1 MMVDNLNVSR
11 EVTHALLNYQNLLLK
26 WNKAINLISRN
37 SEKDIWERHI
47 LDSLQLLKYIDF
59 SDIII
64 DIGCGGGFPGIVL
77 SICGVKNTVLI
88 ESDKKKSVFL
98 AQASKLSSNKII
110 IVDER
115 IDEKFNMNCD
125 ILTSRGFSS
134 VTNILG
140 VTEGIKVQKKMLLLK
155 GKNYEKEIIEA
166 QKHWVFDFNL
176 HNSITSREGKIVE
189 IFNIK
194 KLL

>member
-11 EVTHALLNYQNLLLK
+11 EVKHALLNYHNLLLK
-26 WNKAINLISRN
+26 WNKVINLISRN

-47 LDSLQLLKYIDF
+47 SDSLQLLKYIDF
-59 SDIII
+59 SDMII
-64 DIGCGGGFPGIVL
+64 DIGSGGGFPGIVL

-140 VTEGIKVQKKMLLLK
+140 VTEGIKIQKKMLLLK

-176 HNSITSREGKIVE
+176 HNSITSGEGKIVE

>member
-1 MMVDNLNVSR
+1 MVDNLNVSR
-11 EVTHALLNYQNLLLK
+11 EVNHALLNYQNLLLK

-37 SEKDIWERHI
+37 SQKDIWERHI

-59 SDIII
+59 SDMII
-64 DIGCGGGFPGIVL
+64 DIGSGGGFPGIVL

-98 AQASKLSSNKII
+98 AQAAKLSSNKII

-140 VTEGIKVQKKMLLLK
+140 VTEGIKIQKKMLLLK

-176 HNSITSREGKIVE
+176 HNSITSGEGKIVE

>member
-37 SEKDIWERHI
+37 SQKDIWERHI

-59 SDIII
+59 SDKII
-64 DIGCGGGFPGIVL
+64 DIGSGGGFPGIVL

-134 VTNILG
+134 LTNILG
-140 VTEGIKVQKKMLLLK
+140 VTEGIKIQKKMLLLK

-176 HNSITSREGKIVE
+176 HNSITSGEGKIVE

>member
-11 EVTHALLNYQNLLLK
+11 EVNHALLNYQNLLLK
-26 WNKAINLISRN
+26 WNKVINLISRN

-59 SDIII
+59 SDMII
-64 DIGCGGGFPGIVL
+64 DIGSGGGFPGIVL

-140 VTEGIKVQKKMLLLK
+140 VTEGIKIQKKMLLLK

-176 HNSITSREGKIVE
+176 HNSITSGEGKIVE

>member
-11 EVTHALLNYQNLLLK
+11 EVNHALLNYQNLLLK

-59 SDIII
+59 SDKII
-64 DIGCGGGFPGIVL
+64 DIGSGGGFPGIVL

-140 VTEGIKVQKKMLLLK
+140 VTEGIKIQKKMLLLK

-176 HNSITSREGKIVE
+176 HNSITSGEGKIVE

>member
-11 EVTHALLNYQNLLLK
+11 EVNHALLNYQNLLLK
-26 WNKAINLISRN
+26 WNKVINLISRN

-59 SDIII
+59 SDMII
-64 DIGCGGGFPGIVL
+64 DIGSGGGFPGIVL

-134 VTNILG
+134 LTNILG
-140 VTEGIKVQKKMLLLK
+140 VTEGIKIQKKMLLLK

-176 HNSITSREGKIVE
+176 HNSITSGEGKIVE

>member
-11 EVTHALLNYQNLLLK
+11 EVNHHLLNYQNLLLK

-37 SEKDIWERHI
+37 SQKDIWERHI

-59 SDIII
+59 SDMII
-64 DIGCGGGFPGIVL
+64 DIGSGGGFPGIVL

-98 AQASKLSSNKII
+98 AQAAKLSSNKII

-140 VTEGIKVQKKMLLLK
+140 VTEGIKIQKKMLLLK

-176 HNSITSREGKIVE
+176 HNSITSGEGKIVE

>member
-64 DIGCGGGFPGIVL
+64 DIGSGGGFPGIVL

-125 ILTSRGFSS
+125 ILTARGFSS

-140 VTEGIKVQKKMLLLK
+140 VTEGIKIQKKMLLLK

-176 HNSITSREGKIVE
+176 HNSITSQEGKIVE

>member
-1 MMVDNLNVSR
+1 MVDNLNVSR
-11 EVTHALLNYQNLLLK
+11 EVNRALLNYQNLLLK
-26 WNKAINLISRN
+26 WNKVINLISRN

-59 SDIII
+59 SDMII
-64 DIGCGGGFPGIVL
+64 DIGSGGGFPGIVL

-134 VTNILG
+134 LTNILG
-140 VTEGIKVQKKMLLLK
+140 VTEGIKIQKKMLLLK

-176 HNSITSREGKIVE
+176 HNSITSGEGKIVE

>member
-59 SDIII
+59 SDMII
-64 DIGCGGGFPGIVL
+64 DIGSGGGFPGIVL

-140 VTEGIKVQKKMLLLK
+140 VTEGIKIQKKMLLLK

-176 HNSITSREGKIVE
+176 HNSITSGEGKIVE

>member
-11 EVTHALLNYQNLLLK
+11 EVNHALLNYQNLLLK
-26 WNKAINLISRN
+26 WNKVINLISRN

-64 DIGCGGGFPGIVL
+64 DIGSGGGFPGIVL

-140 VTEGIKVQKKMLLLK
+140 VTEGIKIQKKMLLLK

-176 HNSITSREGKIVE
+176 HNSITSGEGKIVE

>member
-11 EVTHALLNYQNLLLK
+11 EVNHALLNYQNLLLK
-26 WNKAINLISRN
+26 WNKVINLISRN

-59 SDIII
+59 SDMII
-64 DIGCGGGFPGIVL
+64 DIGSGGGFPGIVL

-140 VTEGIKVQKKMLLLK
+140 VTDGIKIQKKMLLLK

-176 HNSITSREGKIVE
+176 HNSITSGEGKIVE

>member
-11 EVTHALLNYQNLLLK
+11 EVNHALLNYQNLLLK

-64 DIGCGGGFPGIVL
+64 DIGSGGGFPGIVL
-77 SICGVKNTVLI
+77 SICGVKNTVVI

-140 VTEGIKVQKKMLLLK
+140 VTEGIKIQKKMLLLK
-155 GKNYEKEIIEA
+155 GKNYEKEITEA

-176 HNSITSREGKIVE
+176 HNSITSGEGKIVE

>member
-11 EVTHALLNYQNLLLK
+11 EVNHALLNYQNLLLK

-37 SEKDIWERHI
+37 SQKDIWERHI

-59 SDIII
+59 SDMII
-64 DIGCGGGFPGIVL
+64 DIGSGGGFPGIVL

-98 AQASKLSSNKII
+98 AQAAKLSSNKII

-140 VTEGIKVQKKMLLLK
+140 VTEGIKIQKKMLLLK

-176 HNSITSREGKIVE
+176 HNSITSGEGKIVE

>member
-11 EVTHALLNYQNLLLK
+11 EVKHALLNYHNLLLK
-26 WNKAINLISRN
+26 WNKVINLISRN

-47 LDSLQLLKYIDF
+47 SDSLQLLKYIDF
-59 SDIII
+59 SDMII
-64 DIGCGGGFPGIVL
+64 DIGSGGGFPGIVL

-98 AQASKLSSNKII
+98 AQASKLSLNKII

-140 VTEGIKVQKKMLLLK
+140 VTEGIKIQKKMLLLK

-176 HNSITSREGKIVE
+176 HNSITSGEGKIVE

>member
-37 SEKDIWERHI
+37 SQKDIWERHI

-59 SDIII
+59 SDKII
-64 DIGCGGGFPGIVL
+64 DIGSGGGFPGIVL

-125 ILTSRGFSS
+125 IITSRGFSS

-140 VTEGIKVQKKMLLLK
+140 VTEGIKIQKKMLLLK

>member
-37 SEKDIWERHI
+37 SQKDIWERHI

-59 SDIII
+59 SDMII
-64 DIGCGGGFPGIVL
+64 DIGSGGGFPGIVL

-98 AQASKLSSNKII
+98 AQAAKLSSNKII

-140 VTEGIKVQKKMLLLK
+140 VTEGIKIQKKMLLLK

-176 HNSITSREGKIVE
+176 HNSITSGEGKIVE

>member
-1 MMVDNLNVSR
+1 MVDNLNVSR

-64 DIGCGGGFPGIVL
+64 DIGSGGGFPGIVL

-140 VTEGIKVQKKMLLLK
+140 VTEGIKIQKKMLLLK

-176 HNSITSREGKIVE
+176 HNSITSGEGKIVE

>member
-1 MMVDNLNVSR
+1 MVDNLNVSR

-37 SEKDIWERHI
+37 SQKDIWERHI

-59 SDIII
+59 SDKII
-64 DIGCGGGFPGIVL
+64 DIGSGGGFPGIVL

-140 VTEGIKVQKKMLLLK
+140 VTEGIKIQKKMLLLK

-176 HNSITSREGKIVE
+176 HNSITSGEGKIVE

>member
-1 MMVDNLNVSR
+1 MVDNLNVSR

-64 DIGCGGGFPGIVL
+64 DIGSGGGFPGIVL

-125 ILTSRGFSS
+125 ILTSRGYSS

-140 VTEGIKVQKKMLLLK
+140 VTEGIKIQKKMLLLK

-176 HNSITSREGKIVE
+176 HNSITSGEGKIVE